1 MSKVILAHQYR
12 SRFFIPN
19 LTVTESGFSL
29 LEYLAVITMTAAL
42 SIMVSAN
49 FRQLID
55 RYRVTTVASEFRI
68 DLFTARA
75 EAIRR
80 QVRVDMIP
88 VDSEHWERGW
98 LLLIDANNNQRFDA
112 GDLLLHRSGVLPKV
126 LLVDA
131 QLRDSHKSYLAFD
144 SSGRP
149 RSASSSQIPQIGSLM
164 FSVGSQ
170 RRKII
175 ISFLGRVRL
184 CDPDKDAT
192 TC

>member
-1 MSKVILAHQYR
+1 MSKVILVHHYR

-19 LTVTESGFSL
+19 FTVAESGFSL

>member
-1 MSKVILAHQYR
+1 MSKVILAHQHP

-19 LTVTESGFSL
+19 LTVAESGFSL

-42 SIMVSAN
+42 SIMASAN

-55 RYRVTTVASEFRI
+55 RYRVTTVASEFRM

-131 QLRDSHKSYLAFD
+131 RLRDSHKSYLAFD

-149 RSASSSQIPQIGSLM
+149 RSANSSQIPQIGSLM